1 MSSMEVK
8 RKPQKKSNPE
18 INSEDKT
25 SSETTLSDSTS
36 SDQKSVT
43 LSSSSNTNSTYP
55 SFSKLLQGVVLAAN
69 SVLSSDSSAKS
80 SGFQGQ
86 FAMSHQEALADVTAK
101 AAKVHPQMQL
111 QPESTKSVIKP
122 LPKEKVEEN
131 ERTKGNSFHTDEPP
145 DDAPRTP
152 KSDGY
157 SWRKYGQKQV
167 KSSGSSRSYYRCTNL
182 SCCAKKKVQHMDV
195 SGQVI
200 EVVYKGDHNHDP
212 PQNLKGSNRKK
223 ESTSRALKNCS
234 ESSVQNLDNQ
244 SSLTCERELKQLVP
258 LTHESQDTNQK
269 NGVGTPSTPR
279 EEELHTKTV
288 DTTSRQVLY

>member
-101 AAKVHPQMQL
+101 AAKV

-122 LPKEKVEEN
+122 LPKEKVEEH
-131 ERTKGNSFHTDEPP
+131 ERTKGNSLHTDEPP
-145 DDAPRTP
+145 DDVPRTP

-200 EVVYKGDHNHDP
+200 EVVYKGDHNHDA

-223 ESTSRALKNCS
+223 ESTSRALKNCN